1 MYVLLIKDGT
11 VENCISADSVERA
24 QQFYPSYT
32 CMERTPEFGY
42 VGPGYFYAD
51 GVFTAPTIVLPPAIY
66 KISRLA
72 FLTRFTDTEAINL
85 DLASIG
91 NTIPAAT
98 VRRYLSK
105 VNSAEFI
112 DLERADTRNGVLQL
126 EELGFLAAGRALE
139 ILNTP
144 AAEHEVYKGA
154 V

>member
-1 MYVLLIKDGT
+1 MNVILIKDDL
-11 VENCISADSVERA
+11 VENVIVADSVERA
-24 QQFYPSYT
+24 QFYYPQHL
-32 CMERTPEFGY
+32 CLERTEELKY
-42 VGPGYFYAD
+42 VGPGYTYIA
-51 GVFTAPTIVLPPAIY
+51 GVFTPPAIVPPTPVY

-72 FLTRFTDTEAINL
+72 FLSRFTDTEAINL

-91 NTIPAAT
+91 ATVQAAT

-126 EELGFLAAGRALE
+126 EELGFLAAGRALQ

-144 AAEHEVYKGA
+144 AADHEVYKGA

>member
-1 MYVLLIKDGT
+1 MNVILIKNGL
-11 VENCISADSVERA
+11 VYNVILADSVERA
-24 QQFYPSYT
+24 QQFYPEHI
-32 CMERTPEFGY
+32 CLERTDELKY
-42 VGPGYFYAD
+42 VGPGYSYSGGMFI
-51 GVFTAPTIVLPPAIY
+51 APAVVLPAPIY

-91 NTIPAAT
+91 STVPAAT

-144 AAEHEVYKGA
+144 AADHEVYKGA
-154 V
+154 L

>member
-1 MYVLLIKDGT
+1 MNVILIKNGLVDN
-11 VENCISADSVERA
+11 VILADSVERA
-24 QQFYPSYT
+24 QQFYPEHV
-32 CMERTPEFGY
+32 CLERTEELKY
-42 VGPGYFYAD
+42 VGPGYLYS
-51 GVFTAPTIVLPPAIY
+51 GGMFTAPAVVLPAPIY

-91 NTIPAAT
+91 STVPAAT

-144 AAEHEVYKGA
+144 AADHEVYKGA
-154 V
+154 L